1 MSPLQTIGSYET
13 KTHLADVLRRVSAG
27 EGFTIT
33 QRGEPIADLIPAGQ
47 SQRRRSSAAASKMMA
62 FMQLVHSEQK
72 VGSGVDIDALLDDGR
87 D

>member
-1 MSPLQTIGSYET
+1 MIN
-13 KTHLADVLRRVSAG
+13 LADNVGRVSACG
-27 EGFTIT
+27 GICIKL
-33 QRGEPIADLIPAGQ
+33 RGEPIADLIPAGQ

>member
-13 KTHLADVLRRVSAG
+13 KTHLADVLRRVRAG

-33 QRGEPIADLIPAGQ
+33 QRGEPIADLVPAG
-47 SQRRRSSAAASKMMA
+47 SSRRRSSSVAAARMLG
-62 FMQLVHSEQK
+62 FMQSVQANPGMASA
-72 VGSGVDIDALLDDGR
+72 VDIDALLNEGR